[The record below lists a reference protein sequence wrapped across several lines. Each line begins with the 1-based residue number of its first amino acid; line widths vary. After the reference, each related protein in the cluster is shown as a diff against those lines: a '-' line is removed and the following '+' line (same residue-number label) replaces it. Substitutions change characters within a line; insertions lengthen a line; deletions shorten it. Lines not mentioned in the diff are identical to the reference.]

1 MTVWMIILTAG
12 LLTYTTRLSFIV
24 LFEKLN
30 LPYWTRTALRFV
42 PPTVMSAIILPEL
55 LLDNGAL
62 SLVPVNPR
70 LAAGAIAVLVAG
82 RTRNVLLTILSGM
95 LTLWLLQSLL

>member
-1 MTVWMIILTAG
+1 MTIWVVILAAG
-12 LLTYTTRLSFIV
+12 VLTYTTRLSFIL

-30 LPYWTRTALRFV
+30 LPDWVKRALRFV

-55 LLDNGAL
+55 LMDNGVL
-62 SLVPVNPR
+62 RLVPVNPR
-70 LAAGAIAVLVAG
+70 LVAGAIAVLIAW

-95 LTLWLLQSLL
+95 ITLWLLQSLL

>member
-12 LLTYTTRLSFIV
+12 LLTYITRLSFIV

-30 LPYWTRTALRFV
+30 LPYWMRTALRFV
-42 PPTVMSAIILPEL
+42 PPTVMSAIILPEV

-70 LAAGAIAVLVAG
+70 LVAGAVAVLVAG
-82 RTRNVLLTILSGM
+82 RTHNVLLTILFGM
-95 LTLWLLQSLL
+95 LTLWLLQILL